1 VCDIRIEEGH
11 EWAAKPGHVVWIG
24 LHEPSYELLSR
35 IQGQFGLHDL
45 AIEDAGKAHNHP
57 KIELYGDAIFIVART
72 AQLVDGRIA
81 FGETHMGQPGFFK
94 PHQMSPWLSPAGAR
108 TATSFYCSSPLKQT
122 LDFAY
127 QRAGDPLRGRCG
139 ERSLRQFRLLRRR
152 SCS

>member
-1 VCDIRIEEGH
+1 MCDIRIEEGH

-57 KIELYGDAIFIVART
+57 KIELYGDGIFIVART

-81 FGETHMGQPGFFK
+81 FGETHIFVGPRYVGSGNSYANCVTFGRI
-94 PHQMSPWLSPAGAR
+94 AGA
-108 TATSFYCSSPLKQT
+108 TAARS
-122 LDFAY
+122 A
-127 QRAGDPLRGRCG
+127 AGD
-139 ERSLRQFRLLRRR
+139 
-152 SCS
+152 